1 MCSEI
6 DVKQRN
12 GKCKE
17 KEKKR
22 KGKKRKRKETETERE
37 GKKSNWK
44 VNKTEHM
51 KTEINETAVVVTKLS
66 FNTND
71 LQDFLT

>member
-1 MCSEI
+1 M
-6 DVKQRN
+6 QN
-12 GKCKE
+12 
-17 KEKKR
+17 
-22 KGKKRKRKETETERE
+22 KGTGNAKKRKRKGKAKREKEKKQTERE

-51 KTEINETAVVVTKLS
+51 KTEINETAVVVTKVS